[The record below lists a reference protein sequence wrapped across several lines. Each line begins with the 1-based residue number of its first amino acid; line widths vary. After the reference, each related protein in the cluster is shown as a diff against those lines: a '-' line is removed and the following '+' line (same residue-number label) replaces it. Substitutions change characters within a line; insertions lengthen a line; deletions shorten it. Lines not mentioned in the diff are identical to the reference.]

1 MCDSWFSYNG
11 SVFVSYLL
19 IALFGATNLV
29 RRYLHLFVGKP
40 VAGFDGQV
48 ANSPPLVV
56 RPELRD
62 EAPRPVAT
70 LMCLF
75 SQDLIPPLANGGP
88 V

>member
-1 MCDSWFSYNG
+1 VGDSWFSYNC
-11 SVFVSYLL
+11 SVFAYLL
-19 IALFGATNLV
+19 IALFGAINLV
-29 RRYLHLFVGKP
+29 RRYLHLFIGKP

-48 ANSPPLVV
+48 TNCPDLVV

-62 EAPRPVAT
+62 EASRPVAT

-75 SQDLIPPLANGGP
+75 SQDLLPPLANGGP